1 MAHNNLEVVKTSSRQ
16 SELTLEEEV
25 IMTVND
31 FNIQQSLI
39 ASAEEALD
47 LSILAY
53 NETRQRFVIG
63 KTDINSLTLS
73 LNRQQEAQQNYISA
87 LQNYWMNYYK
97 IRKLTLHDF
106 ASGFSLSEKFDYNL
120 NSRW

>member
-53 NETRQRFVIG
+53 NETRQRFVIERR
-63 KTDINSLTLS
+63 TL
-73 LNRQQEAQQNYISA
+73 IV
-87 LQNYWMNYYK
+87 
-97 IRKLTLHDF
+97 
-106 ASGFSLSEKFDYNL
+106 
-120 NSRW
+120 SRYH